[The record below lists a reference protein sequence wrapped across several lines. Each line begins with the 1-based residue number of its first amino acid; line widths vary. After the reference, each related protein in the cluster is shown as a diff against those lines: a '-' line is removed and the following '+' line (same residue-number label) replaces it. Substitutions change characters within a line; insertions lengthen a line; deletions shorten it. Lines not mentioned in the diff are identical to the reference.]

1 MWAVVATLLLND
13 TGQCEAA
20 VDFGLKIVV
29 WYDRSLRLWA
39 AVYHNSNNDQIGVA
53 GYGTTKQQAT
63 DDLKYQN
70 PVHI

>member
-1 MWAVVATLLLND
+1 VAAAIRLPNV
-13 TGQCEAA
+13 TGQCEP
-20 VDFGLKIVV
+20 VMDFELKIIA